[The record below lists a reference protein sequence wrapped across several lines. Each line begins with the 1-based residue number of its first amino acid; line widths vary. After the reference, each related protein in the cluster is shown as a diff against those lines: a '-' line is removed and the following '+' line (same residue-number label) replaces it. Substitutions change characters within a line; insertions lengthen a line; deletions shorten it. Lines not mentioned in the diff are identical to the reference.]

1 MEGGWRDWRESSV
14 TFGSCCGTRVH
25 SSIEIQQLIAHTA
38 YKAGKM
44 YPEGE
49 RGKTRLKFTLIT
61 KLEYFFGDVK
71 NKLELSGLSNF
82 KYMLVNKSINTT
94 LTITYSHIH
103 YVSANHKL
111 GIENDSQG
119 KLSSLGKFNRI
130 HNAGELFKVS
140 TKGSHYLHTFIIIWL
155 FNS

>member
-1 MEGGWRDWRESSV
+1 
-14 TFGSCCGTRVH
+14 
-25 SSIEIQQLIAHTA
+25 
-38 YKAGKM
+38 
-44 YPEGE
+44 
-49 RGKTRLKFTLIT
+49 
-61 KLEYFFGDVK
+61 
-71 NKLELSGLSNF
+71 
-82 KYMLVNKSINTT
+82 MLVNKSINTT
-94 LTITYSHIH
+94 LTITLRAYSHML

-140 TKGSHYLHTFIIIWL
+140 TKSSHYLHTFIIIWL